1 MISYYKNLRYLHF
14 ELKITEIFAAMVLQN
29 RKIMDIGYF
38 FYVLYCGS
46 FIAPY
51 VKIMPNILTSTIEKD
66 GRDGEQKIIGDI
78 NKFFKS

>member
-14 ELKITEIFAAMVLQN
+14 ELKITEIFAAMVLQS
-29 RKIMDIGYF
+29 RKIMDIDYF

-46 FIAPY
+46 FIALY

>member
-1 MISYYKNLRYLHF
+1 
-14 ELKITEIFAAMVLQN
+14 
-29 RKIMDIGYF
+29 MDIDYF

-46 FIAPY
+46 FIALY

-66 GRDGEQKIIGDI
+66 GRDGEQKVIGDI